1 MILQVST
8 WMSPE
13 VSKWLVDGLF
23 HLLHK
28 WGFLGVITHLPTPH
42 QNTLEFFLPVSEAEI
57 PIEQRGDEE
66 VKYAEAKRKV
76 FGGMV
81 FEEGGLWVECRI
93 QKYDLRLM
101 TYDYIL
107 QIF

>member
-1 MILQVST
+1 MVG
-8 WMSPE
+8 
-13 VSKWLVDGLF
+13 DGLF

-81 FEEGGLWVECRI
+81 FEEGGCGLNVGFK
-93 QKYDLRLM
+93 KYDLWLYLERQASYFFRQL
-101 TYDYIL
+101 YP
-107 QIF
+107 